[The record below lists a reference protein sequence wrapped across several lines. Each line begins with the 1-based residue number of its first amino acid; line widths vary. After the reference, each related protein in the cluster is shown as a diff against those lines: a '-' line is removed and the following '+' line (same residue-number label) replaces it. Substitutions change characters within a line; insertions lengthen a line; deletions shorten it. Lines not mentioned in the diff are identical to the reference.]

1 LSSTKKI
8 VDVKHPPSL
17 AEITTEEGLR
27 YILRR
32 NPHRAEEIAASREDK
47 YQRLCKAAVE
57 YNHYLSAHP
66 RARVEVAL
74 RLFENRRQKLRL
86 TQWVKLSIEGREIRV
101 AKDLSRP

>member
-1 LSSTKKI
+1 MLKS
-8 VDVKHPPSL
+8 DVLQLGLFDETL
-17 AEITTEEGLR
+17 AEVTTEEGLR

-47 YQRLCKAAVE
+47 YQRLCKAGVE

-74 RLFENRRQKLRL
+74 RLLENRRQKLCL
-86 TQWVKLSIEGREIRV
+86 AQWVKLSIEGRRSEWPRI
-101 AKDLSRP
+101 SRP